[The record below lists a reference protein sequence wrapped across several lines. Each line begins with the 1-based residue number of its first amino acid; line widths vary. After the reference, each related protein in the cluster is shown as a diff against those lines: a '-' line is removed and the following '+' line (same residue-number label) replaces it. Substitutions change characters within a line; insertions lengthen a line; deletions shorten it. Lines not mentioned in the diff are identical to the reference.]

1 MTSTSSK
8 STLPLKDITIS
19 TSGRFPGTT
28 QGAIQARIT
37 SLGGTFSTKITP
49 ETSILI
55 TTEKDYQ
62 SEGGSTK
69 VNAARE
75 KGDVSIVGLGWLEET
90 EKTRIKA
97 DEKDHSFD
105 GAIRT
110 ATASTSAAR
119 AAITDTATTATT
131 TSKTRQPLSSKATK
145 DKGKRRENQAEI
157 SSDEGEKDGPSE
169 SPTKKLKGVDG
180 IALPGPGDAA
190 TSNIKGKPKSKAT
203 TAAIDI
209 TDISDG
215 KPGPSASKSVSLSRL
230 PARQIKNVPVTKPSP
245 SCRMLPNPPPNPSD
259 PKRKSTSPS
268 VELESPMPRRRSTFL
283 WTNTARRRI
292 ITSISTL
299 LG

>member
-1 MTSTSSK
+1 VQQHLPFSFRTSLFLFLFLIITTTATTKAFDKNNNQDLSSAFTRPPTTSSQQNKQSQDQQERPVMTSTSSK

-28 QGAIQARIT
+28 QGAIQTRIT

-90 EKTRIKA
+90 EKTGIKA

-105 GAIRT
+105 GAIGT
-110 ATASTSAAR
+110 ATASTSAAG

-131 TSKTRQPLSSKATK
+131 TSKTRQPLSTKATK
-145 DKGKRRENQAEI
+145 DKGKRKENQAEI
-157 SSDEGEKDGPSE
+157 SSDEGEKDGPLE

-180 IALPGPGDAA
+180 IALPGPGDVTALKV
-190 TSNIKGKPKSKAT
+190 KGKPKSKT
-203 TAAIDI
+203 TAAAIDI

-215 KPGPSASKSVSLSRL
+215 KAGPSTSKSVSLSRF
-230 PARQIKNVPVTKPSP
+230 PA
-245 SCRMLPNPPPNPSD
+245 C
-259 PKRKSTSPS
+259 
-268 VELESPMPRRRSTFL
+268 
-283 WTNTARRRI
+283 
-292 ITSISTL
+292 
-299 LG
+299 

>member
-1 MTSTSSK
+1 VQQHLPFSFRTSLFLFLFLIITTTATTKAFDKNNNQDLSSAFTRPPTTSSQQNKQSQDQQERPVMTSTSSK

-28 QGAIQARIT
+28 QGAIQIRIT

-90 EKTRIKA
+90 EKTGIKA

-105 GAIRT
+105 GAIGT
-110 ATASTSAAR
+110 ATASTSAAG

-131 TSKTRQPLSSKATK
+131 TSKTRQPLSTK
-145 DKGKRRENQAEI
+145 
-157 SSDEGEKDGPSE
+157 GEKDGPLE

-180 IALPGPGDAA
+180 IALPGPGDVTALKV
-190 TSNIKGKPKSKAT
+190 KGKPKSKT
-203 TAAIDI
+203 TAAAIDI

-215 KPGPSASKSVSLSRL
+215 KAGPSTSKSVSLSRF
-230 PARQIKNVPVTKPSP
+230 PA
-245 SCRMLPNPPPNPSD
+245 C
-259 PKRKSTSPS
+259 
-268 VELESPMPRRRSTFL
+268 
-283 WTNTARRRI
+283 
-292 ITSISTL
+292 
-299 LG
+299 